1 MGENVAEMKNR
12 SHRYNINKHRLKHGH
27 KYAKYKVSQYDG
39 DFMYCKQHLSNI
51 WSSIYEKVK
60 QLEKRL
66 SGRKHC
72 L

>member
-1 MGENVAEMKNR
+1 MKNR

-51 WSSIYEKVK
+51 
-60 QLEKRL
+60 
-66 SGRKHC
+66 
-72 L
+72 